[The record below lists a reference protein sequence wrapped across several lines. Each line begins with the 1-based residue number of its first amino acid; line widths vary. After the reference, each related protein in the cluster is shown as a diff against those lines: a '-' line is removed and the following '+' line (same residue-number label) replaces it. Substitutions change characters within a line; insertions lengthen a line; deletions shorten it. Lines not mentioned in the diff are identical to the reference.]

1 MLIWVCYSLNRQ
13 KEIWNWS
20 KKNYIRKGS
29 LDDLNHLGFESLCAT
44 ELHIFDLSWKKFT
57 LYFTYENDLFFSKK
71 GKKEKKS
78 ELPSLNF
85 LDSNYLYKEEK
96 RKKKRLN
103 YLFTDLFHN
112 YGEIQLLLIKLQVDG
127 NLLKQWS
134 NMKFLEIDCTE
145 ELIL

>member
-1 MLIWVCYSLNRQ
+1 M
-13 KEIWNWS
+13 KMT
-20 KKNYIRKGS
+20 
-29 LDDLNHLGFESLCAT
+29 F
-44 ELHIFDLSWKKFT
+44 
-57 LYFTYENDLFFSKK
+57 FFSKK

-127 NLLKQWS
+127 NLLKQ
-134 NMKFLEIDCTE
+134 
-145 ELIL
+145 